1 MSKKPSEYELNVFIN
16 CPFDEEY
23 RPLFEAIVFAVQIAG
38 FKSRCA
44 LEAGDAAQVRLE
56 KIMKIIGECK
66 YGIHDISR
74 TELNER
80 KLPRFNMPLELG
92 IDLGCRE
99 FGTPRQK
106 DKRLLIMDK
115 KEHRYQQFISDISGQ
130 DIKAHAT
137 NLKLVIGLVRDWLR
151 TECKADDIPGGDYM
165 YKRYKVF
172 QKKLP
177 ELRKALKLDLKK
189 ISFVDLSYTMQIWL
203 EENEA

>member
-1 MSKKPSEYELNVFIN
+1 MLKKPSDYELSVFIN
-16 CPFDEEY
+16 CPFDKDY

-38 FKSRCA
+38 FKARCS
-44 LEAGDAAQVRLE
+44 LEADNAGQARLE
-56 KIMKIIGECK
+56 KIMSIIAECK

-74 TELNER
+74 TELNNK

-99 FGTPRQK
+99 FGAILHK
-106 DKRLLIMDK
+106 DKKLLIMDK

-130 DIKAHAT
+130 DIKAHNT
-137 NLKLVIGLVRDWLR
+137 NLKLIISMIRDWLR
-151 TECKADDIPGGDYM
+151 TESRNDDIPGGFYM

-177 ELRKALKLDLKK
+177 DLRKALKLDLKNLP
-189 ISFVDLSYTMQIWL
+189 FADLSYTMHIWL
-203 EENEA
+203 EENEV